1 MTGRIHMAG
10 GVWPIGDH
18 RAMPTGAQGITPWEF
33 VANCLDQAAK
43 VFEGH
48 GVTRMQ
54 MNDPNGPALAIA
66 YRLGAE
72 SREFVAL
79 SLWRGS
85 KSAQAVLSAASQPSK
100 RAGMPSGAEAVA
112 GLFANVGMLHLM
124 LSSMSPDGITD
135 SVVEGRRART
145 QRQGAARS
153 AGDAARRDD
162 WRQEAR
168 EAWEK
173 DPRARIT
180 TVAKAIAKRHSTATH
195 DVDPSSVRRAIK
207 ELVPDTSPSFRGGRA
222 DGLSRHAD
230 G

>member
-18 RAMPTGAQGITPWEF
+18 RAMPAGAQGITPWEF
-33 VANCLDQAAK
+33 VADCLDQAAK

-112 GLFANVGMLHLM
+112 GLFANIGMLHLM
-124 LSSMSPDGITD
+124 LSSMAPEGIA
-135 SVVEGRRART
+135 VHAVA
-145 QRQGAARS
+145 AARS
-153 AGDAARRDD
+153 RAGSTAGIPARREQAERDVMD
-162 WRQEAR
+162 SYGKLTVEFASEQRRQDPTVKRAEIIR
-168 EAWEK
+168 RLRDAWPTLTGR
-173 DPRARIT
+173 DTLPGSDRT
-180 TVAKAIAKRHSTATH
+180 LSDFLAKKGIA
-195 DVDPSSVRRAIK
+195 
-207 ELVPDTSPSFRGGRA
+207 
-222 DGLSRHAD
+222 
-230 G
+230 